1 LPQATRK
8 IDIDANLARAA
19 GDKAVRKALDQRL
32 GRARK
37 FIEAASKIAQD
48 VAGLAATEE
57 LLLNEAHNV
66 HDHRLNDEL
75 LNDLKRSK

>member
-19 GDKAVRKALDQRL
+19 GEKAVRKLVDQRL
-32 GRARK
+32 REARK
-37 FIEAASKIAQD
+37 YVEAASKIAQD
-48 VAGLAATEE
+48 IAGLAATEE

-75 LNDLKRSK
+75 LNDLKRQK